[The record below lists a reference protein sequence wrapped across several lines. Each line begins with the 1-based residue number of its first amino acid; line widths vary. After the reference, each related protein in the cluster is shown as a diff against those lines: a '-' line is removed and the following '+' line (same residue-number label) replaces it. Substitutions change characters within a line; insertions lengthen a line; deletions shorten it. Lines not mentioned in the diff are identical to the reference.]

1 MTSDTSTIITRRV
14 RTPNLKSYDESMALP
29 IEIHFGLG
37 PVPRA
42 LAVYED
48 NADVLYADLGALCD
62 AHQLDPE
69 VGLGEARAAELEARA
84 IVSGGPWVY
93 IRSDND
99 GSQDDT
105 LMLVRLENPER
116 TLAIEI
122 RLGTPGRLGQRV
134 GIYSVSGHEIDLG
147 EMTMGTAKGRGWEVA
162 TDMQIVGEEALAVAR
177 QVEGKLNHGLS
188 YSDAAE
194 LVKNGGAAL
203 LSLEVSAIFASWAV
217 GKTTVTRWVPPA
229 RKGGEV
235 IETEVHRRTL
245 AAESL
250 SDTRDDWDDLERDEQ
265 RRAVDEWLAANP
277 SVVVGAQVMR

>member
-1 MTSDTSTIITRRV
+1 MTSNAPTIITRRV
-14 RTPNLKSYDESMALP
+14 RTPDLKSYDESMALP

-48 NADVLYADLGALCD
+48 NADVLYEDLGALCE

-69 VGLGEARAAELEARA
+69 IGLDEARTAELEARA
-84 IVSGGPWVY
+84 IVCGGPWVY
-93 IRSDND
+93 VRSDNE

-105 LMLVRLENPER
+105 LMLVRLENPAR
-116 TLAIEI
+116 TLAIEV
-122 RLGTPGRLGQRV
+122 RLGTPGALGQRV
-134 GIYSVSGHEIDLG
+134 GVYSVAGDEIDLG
-147 EMTMGTAKGRGWEVA
+147 EMTMGTAKGRGWTVA
-162 TDMQIVGEEALAVAR
+162 TDMQVVGEEALEVAR
-177 QVEGKLNHGLS
+177 KVEGKLNHGLT
-188 YSDAAE
+188 YDEAAD

-203 LSLEVSAIFASWAV
+203 LSLDVQAIFASWAV

-250 SDTRDDWDDLERDEQ
+250 SETRDDWDDLERDEQ
-265 RRAVDEWLAANP
+265 RQAVDEWLRANP